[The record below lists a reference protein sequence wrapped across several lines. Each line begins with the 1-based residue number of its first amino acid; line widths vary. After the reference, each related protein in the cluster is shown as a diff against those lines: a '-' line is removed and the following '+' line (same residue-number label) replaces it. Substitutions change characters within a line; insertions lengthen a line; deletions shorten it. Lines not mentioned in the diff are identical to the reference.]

1 MADFVMPS
9 LGADMESATLVKW
22 HVQPGDAV
30 KRGQIIAEVDT
41 DKGIIDV
48 ECFEEGFV
56 EKIAAQPGEKI
67 TVGKRMAV
75 ISSAQPGV
83 SPAPA
88 ETRPS
93 VIETPAKA
101 EKPAKAAKKKSPPA
115 KSADAG
121 PAHPHASPLARKVA
135 AELGVDLNRLIGRGT
150 GPGGLIDREDVEN
163 AAAAAARAVAAQTP
177 PVIPGAGVRASPY
190 ARRRAAE
197 LGVDL
202 SRVQGTGPGAVIEA
216 RDVENAAAS
225 AREPAAPSAAPAGG
239 DGSPPMRRAI
249 AAAMAKSKR
258 EIPHYYLQTR
268 VDMSAMLAWLQAE
281 NAKRGIKDRLLPVAP
296 ILKAVAK
303 ALRDVPQL
311 NGFWVDG
318 RHRVSEAIHPGFA
331 ISMKGG
337 GLVAPAIHDADKK
350 TCDELMAD
358 LRDLIPRARGGRL
371 RSSEMTDATITITS
385 LGDLGVESVFGVIYP
400 PQVAIVG
407 LGKILEQPW
416 ARDGMLGVHP
426 VMTATLAADHRATDG
441 HLGALFLEALNRH
454 LQTPEAS

>member
-41 DKGIIDV
+41 DKGIIDI
-48 ECFEEGFV
+48 ECFQTGV
-56 EKIAAQPGEKI
+56 IEKLVIEPGAKI
-67 TVGKRMAV
+67 PVGALLAV
-75 ISSAQPGV
+75 ISGGEATSAAPAPVV
-83 SPAPA
+83 SPTTVAP
-88 ETRPS
+88 E
-93 VIETPAKA
+93 
-101 EKPAKAAKKKSPPA
+101 PP
-115 KSADAG
+115 
-121 PAHPHASPLARKVA
+121 HIHASPLAKKIA
-135 AELGVDLNRLIGRGT
+135 AELGVDLNQLIGHGT

-163 AAAAAARAVAAQTP
+163 AAKTSATP
-177 PVIPGAGVRASPY
+177 STRLRISPL
-190 ARRRAAE
+190 ARRRAEE
-197 LGVDL
+197 LHVDVTQL
-202 SRVQGTGPGAVIEA
+202 RGSGPGGVIEA
-216 RDVENAAAS
+216 ADVERAAT
-225 AREPAAPSAAPAGG
+225 PSKTG
-239 DGSPPMRRAI
+239 DSMRRAI

-258 EIPHYYLQTR
+258 EIPHYYLQTHI
-268 VDMSAMLAWLQAE
+268 DMSATLAWLQAE
-281 NAKRGIKDRLLPVAP
+281 NAKRGIKDRLLPVVP
-296 ILKAVAK
+296 IFKAIAK

-318 RHRVSEAIHPGFA
+318 QHRVSEAIHLGFA

-337 GLVAPAIHDADKK
+337 GLVAPAMHDVDHKS
-350 TCDELMAD
+350 CDELMAD
-358 LRDLIPRARGGRL
+358 LRDLIPRARSGRL

-407 LGKILEQPW
+407 LGKVLEKPW

-426 VMTATLAADHRATDG
+426 VMTVTLAADHRATDG
-441 HLGALFLEALNRH
+441 HLGAQFLEALNRH